1 MIKNKLTQN
10 KELSVE
16 QLKIL
21 LTKAEKKVRK
31 LILDQK
37 IGKLFKSFGEIV
49 RRKRV
54 RDSIISSERYE
65 TGDETTEEE
74 IEIE

>member
-21 LTKAEKKVRK
+21 LTKAEKKVREV
-31 LILDQK
+31 ILDQK
-37 IGKLFKSFGEIV
+37 IGKLLESFGEIV
-49 RRKRV
+49 CG
-54 RDSIISSERYE
+54 E
-65 TGDETTEEE
+65 
-74 IEIE
+74 